1 MWFNNLKMKWKLF
14 VGFLIVAIMA
24 GLIGG
29 IGIFSL
35 CTVNSEYGSLYHD
48 NTRPLEYL
56 ENVAVSFQR
65 TRLNMYRVIV
75 STGADQKSYYDRLQS
90 FNDEMNTNLEEYKK
104 YLSSGE
110 EEKQYNALISE
121 LKTYIPI
128 REKVLRLAME
138 GKTAE
143 ASQSAAKDEKPYGT
157 TVDELIDSLYTLN
170 LKMAADT
177 YAHNNSTVK
186 LMIYL
191 TIGLTALVF
200 CLSLIVSVIFA
211 KKITKP
217 LDGIIGASKKLALG
231 DVEANVNFDSKDEIG
246 MLAKEF
252 GEMAKN
258 IRAQALIAEKIA
270 DGDLTISVPIRSEK
284 DILGNKLKALVETNN
299 EVLSNI
305 NSSAQLVLNN
315 AQQVSASSQ
324 TLAQSATEQASA
336 IEEIS
341 VSIREIGYQTKKNSE
356 QAEQANEIAA
366 KMKSMA
372 EQGNS
377 LMSDMLKAMTDIND
391 SSKDIS
397 AILKL
402 IEDIAFQTNILALNA
417 AVEAA
422 RAGQAGKGFAVV
434 AEEVKNLAS
443 KTSVA
448 AKETADKITET
459 ISKTDAGSKYAEQ
472 TADSL
477 SKINDGI
484 ATTADFIR
492 EIAKMTANQSEG
504 IGQIDIAINQISQ
517 VVQNVSAISEE
528 NAAGSQELSM
538 HSEKMKK
545 LIQQYKL

>member
-1 MWFNNLKMKWKLF
+1 MKWKLF

-35 CTVNSEYGSLYHD
+35 SMVNSKYSSLYLSD
-48 NTRPLEYL
+48 TRPLEYL
-56 ENVAVSFQR
+56 ENVAVAFQR

-75 STGADQKSYYDRLQS
+75 STGTDQKSYYDRLQS
-90 FNDEMNTNLEEYKK
+90 FNDEMYANLEEYKK
-104 YLSSGE
+104 YISSE
-110 EEKQYNALISE
+110 DEEKQYQALIAE

-138 GKTAE
+138 GKVSE
-143 ASQSAAKDEKPYGT
+143 ASQSAANDEKPYGT
-157 TVDELIDSLYTLN
+157 TVDGLIDSLYTLK
-170 LKMAADT
+170 LKMADDT

-186 LMIYL
+186 LMIAL

-200 CLSLIVSVIFA
+200 CLSLIISIILA
-211 KKITKP
+211 KKVTKP
-217 LDGIIGASKKLALG
+217 LDSILDASKKLTLG
-231 DVEANVNFDSKDEIG
+231 DVEATVDFESEDEIG
-246 MLAKEF
+246 TLAKAF

-270 DGDLTISVPIRSEK
+270 DGDLTINVPIRSEK
-284 DILGNKLKALVETNN
+284 DLLGIKLRNLVDTNN
-299 EVLSNI
+299 NVLKNI
-305 NSSAQLVLNN
+305 HSSAQLVMNN
-315 AQQVSASSQ
+315 AQQVAASSQ
-324 TLAQSATEQASA
+324 SLAQSSTEQASA

-341 VSIREIGYQTKKNSE
+341 VSIREIGYQAKKNSE
-356 QAEQANEIAA
+356 QAEKANEISA
-366 KMKSMA
+366 KVKSMA
-372 EQGNS
+372 EQSNS
-377 LMSDMLKAMTDIND
+377 LMSDMLKAMSDIND

-443 KTSVA
+443 KTAVA
-448 AKETADKITET
+448 AKETAAKITET
-459 ISKTDAGSKYAEQ
+459 ISKTDAGSRYAEQ
-472 TADSL
+472 TANSL
-477 SKINDGI
+477 SEITAGI
-484 ATTADFIR
+484 ATTAEFLS
-492 EIAKMTANQSEG
+492 EIAKMAVNQSEG
-504 IGQIDIAINQISQ
+504 IGQIDMAINQMSQ

-528 NAAGSQELSM
+528 NAAESQELSM
-538 HSEKMKK
+538 HSEKMRK
-545 LIQQYKL
+545 LIEQYKL